1 MDNKKE
7 ETEEKPKAVVEMEEN
22 SDAGKAK
29 KRIKEK
35 RELDAK
41 TANKKFLIKYIIFV
55 VIIILITIGAIY
67 YSINQLNK
75 DDEENVTEEKTE
87 IAKTTA
93 KDQKYAINSYSE
105 TYNENSLKI
114 QYYAG
119 NDQPVENTY
128 GGEEYA
134 QIEGLLDKD
143 IQNSINARLKDTAKR
158 LKEGNRSTFTQI
170 TANYGNILSAI
181 IYNQDYKRETIN
193 IDLTTGNDISLED
206 VFVSSAPLNSLIM
219 EGVYKSL
226 AWDRLSSD
234 YEKNEGYIDMNKV
247 DTSQYEEIALRAVN
261 NYKAKGENIQFYITC
276 QGITIYGITDQNM
289 YISDNEN
296 SSISI
301 DFLGHREDIAIY
313 KRYLATNSIYENDSI
328 GAKDIIVFTNN
339 IYDNKYMYNLIYEKD
354 ENIFIEES
362 LNFYEEES
370 KKDKNTF
377 EIIKKYLT
385 NIANEDKQKIKSET
399 NNNIGAFYQK
409 EVNLWKS
416 ENYYAASYTEYKAT
430 CDVSYFKDEG
440 FKDYAKMKNGP
451 RADVGMN
458 GFVKGELDEFP
469 NLNISEVKHSELYF
483 DLEGNY
489 IGASKEEANETI
501 NKSNAVE
508 EDKAN
513 STENTNKDAN
523 INVNT
528 SIDNNTTNV
537 NANVNSNTIEIEREE
552 NIDNSIV
559 EE

>member
-7 ETEEKPKAVVEMEEN
+7 ETEEKPKAVIEMEEN

-29 KRIKEK
+29 KRIQEKKEI
-35 RELDAK
+35 DAK
-41 TANKKFLIKYIIFV
+41 TANKKFLIKYIIFIV
-55 VIIILITIGAIY
+55 AILLVTLAAIY
-67 YSINQLNK
+67 FSIKQLNK
-75 DDEENVTEEKTE
+75 NVEENVTEENIE
-87 IAKTTA
+87 IAKTSA
-93 KDQKYAINSYSE
+93 KDKIYAINSYSE
-105 TYNENSLKI
+105 TYDENSLKI

-134 QIEGLLDKD
+134 QIDGLLDKD
-143 IQNSINARLKDTAKR
+143 IQNNINKRLKDTAKK
-158 LKEGNRSTFTQI
+158 LKEGNRTTFTQV
-170 TANYGNILSAI
+170 TANFGNILSAI
-181 IYNQDYKRETIN
+181 IYNQDNKIETIN
-193 IDLTTGNDISLED
+193 IDLTTGNDILIKD
-206 VFVSSAPLNSLIM
+206 VFISSAPLNSLIM

-226 AWDRLSSD
+226 AWDRLTSD
-234 YEKNEGYIDMNKV
+234 YDKNEGFIDMNKV
-247 DTSQYEEIALRAVN
+247 DTSQYEEIALKVVN
-261 NYKAKGENIQFYITC
+261 NFKTKGDNIQFYITC

-328 GAKDIIVFTNN
+328 GAKDIIVFTDN
-339 IYDNKYMYNLIYEKD
+339 IYDNKYIHNLIYGKD
-354 ENIFIEES
+354 DNIFIEES
-362 LNFYEEES
+362 LIFYEDEA
-370 KKDKNTF
+370 KNDKNTF
-377 EIIKKYLT
+377 EGIKKYLT
-385 NIANEDKQKIKSET
+385 NIANEDKQRIKTET
-399 NNNIGAFYQK
+399 SNNLGAFYQK
-409 EVNLWKS
+409 EMNLWKS
-416 ENYYAASYTEYKAT
+416 ENYYAVSYTEYKAT
-430 CDVSYFKDEG
+430 CDVDYFKDEG
-440 FKDYAKMKNGP
+440 FRDYAKMKNGP

-458 GFVKGELDEFP
+458 GFVKDELNGFP

-523 INVNT
+523 INANT
-528 SIDNNTTNV
+528 TIDNNTTNV